1 MNKPKFLLSALILLF
16 LFQINSHSQTGSN
29 SFKSEFYNYPIN
41 AKLGMCDGY
50 HLFWMVLSKAS
61 SRPEDMI
68 FSINVSKE
76 LKARVGQNKEFSE
89 YSLETLK
96 ALNGAMASG
105 NALLVKQFAGVCHEL
120 GYPVGQNTKR

>member
-1 MNKPKFLLSALILLF
+1 
-16 LFQINSHSQTGSN
+16 
-29 SFKSEFYNYPIN
+29 
-41 AKLGMCDGY
+41 MCDGY